1 LKINQDI
8 EQEEREYRLV
18 SGSDDGYIFFW
29 NISFSML
36 TEAKAQFYGTN
47 KIKN

>member
-1 LKINQDI
+1 MKKSKMEPQKINQEI

-29 NISFSML
+29 NISFNML
-36 TEAKAQFYGTN
+36 TEAK
-47 KIKN
+47 